1 MHIVRTSVWVL
12 LAVWGLFFIGMNWGD
27 PVPVVFWPV
36 PIDNR
41 LMVEQPVSLVAI
53 IFFLLGLVPV
63 WLYSRA
69 QKWMLKRRIRSLE
82 TAARTAVVTTPPP
95 SLDASADF
103 TSDTPLTAE
112 AETPYDNR
120 PPLT

>member
-1 MHIVRTSVWVL
+1 MHIVRTIIWIL

-36 PIDNR
+36 PIDNK

-82 TAARTAVVTTPPP
+82 NAARTAVVTTAPAVAE
-95 SLDASADF
+95 ASSDY

-112 AETPYDNR
+112 SETAYDNR
-120 PPLT
+120 PRLT

>member
-1 MHIVRTSVWVL
+1 MHIVRTIVWVL
-12 LAVWGLFFIGMNWGD
+12 LAVWGLFFIGMNWGE

-36 PIDNR
+36 PIDNK

-63 WLYSRA
+63 WLYGRA

-82 TAARTAVVTTPPP
+82 NAARTAVVTTAPP
-95 SLDASADF
+95 SAEFAPDF
-103 TSDTPLTAE
+103 VSDTPLTVEPAVSL
-112 AETPYDNR
+112 DKR